1 HEESRLIG
9 EPWLVAS
16 ELRFES
22 RDSLIQRAAP
32 LDEQRLREDFPE
44 RFREDD
50 IVRWDA
56 DRRALVSRREARF
69 DEIVLSSKP
78 AGKVDPLL
86 AAEALTKAVAE
97 LGLHCLP
104 WSERLLQ

>member
-1 HEESRLIG
+1 
-9 EPWLVAS
+9 
-16 ELRFES
+16 
-22 RDSLIQRAAP
+22 
-32 LDEQRLREDFPE
+32 
-44 RFREDD
+44 
-50 IVRWDA
+50 A

-104 WSERLLQ
+104 WSERLLQWRCRVQCLRSWMPELQLPDLGDAALLATLPRWLQPAFAGKTRLDALSSDELEQ